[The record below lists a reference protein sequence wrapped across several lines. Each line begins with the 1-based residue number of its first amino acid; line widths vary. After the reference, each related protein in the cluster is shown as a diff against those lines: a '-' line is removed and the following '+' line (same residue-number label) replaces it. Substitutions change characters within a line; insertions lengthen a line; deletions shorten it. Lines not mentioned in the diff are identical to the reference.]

1 MMHETVA
8 DDVYE
13 FESFDIYS
21 GLGGNQTLYNGADD
35 GDYSVADPYPNDT
48 YGDSNA

>member
-1 MMHETVA
+1 MHETVA

-48 YGDSNA
+48 YGDLNA